1 MSEILEFEGK
11 TIDKA
16 ILKATRELCIE
27 KSELKYEVISYGSTG
42 IFGFVG
48 VKKAKIQVIKQKPE
62 KTISIEK
69 ETAQDLNNITE
80 EAEEK
85 KIKDPVA
92 VSELTELAVVFLEKI
107 IDSITS
113 DTSVKVEY
121 SENDGIKL
129 DISGGKSGI
138 MIGKRGQ
145 TLEAIQYLVEK
156 AVNKKSEKRV
166 RVQVDVEGYMEE
178 KKEKLQMMADKLS
191 QKAQKIKKP
200 VTIGQMN
207 AHDRKIIHLFL
218 KGDNGIRTQSV
229 GDGYYRKL
237 IIFPKNRNSNKKT
250 PPKNKVN

>member
-11 TIDKA
+11 NIDKA
-16 ILKATRELCIE
+16 ILKATQELCIE

-48 VKKAKIQVIKQKPE
+48 VKKAKIKVKKPKPG

-69 ETAQDLNNITE
+69 EKVLDLNDIK
-80 EAEEK
+80 EAKEEK
-85 KIKDPVA
+85 IKEVFEK
-92 VSELTELAVVFLEKI
+92 SGLTDLAVEFLKKI
-107 IDSITS
+107 IDFITS
-113 DTSVKVEY
+113 DTTIKVE
-121 SENDGIKL
+121 SCENDEIKL
-129 DISGGKSGI
+129 NISGGKSGI

-166 RVQVDVEGYMEE
+166 RVQIDVEGYMEE

-191 QKAQKIKKP
+191 QKAKKIKKP

-218 KGDNGIRTQSV
+218 KGDNEIRTQSV

-237 IIFPKNRNSNKKT
+237 IIFPKNRNLNKKA
-250 PPKNKVN
+250 PPKNKMN

>member
-11 TIDKA
+11 NIDKA
-16 ILKATRELCIE
+16 ILKATQELCIE

-48 VKKAKIQVIKQKPE
+48 VKKAKIKVIKPKPG

-69 ETAQDLNNITE
+69 EIVPDSNDKK
-80 EAEEK
+80 EAKEK
-85 KIKDPVA
+85 KIKDV
-92 VSELTELAVVFLEKI
+92 VEDSELTELAVEFLKKI
-107 IDSITS
+107 IDFITS
-113 DTSVKVEY
+113 DTTIKLESY
-121 SENDGIKL
+121 ENDEIKL
-129 DISGGKSGI
+129 NVSGGKSGI

-191 QKAQKIKKP
+191 QKAKKIKKP

-218 KGDNGIRTQSV
+218 KGDNEIRTQSV

-237 IIFPKNRNSNKKT
+237 IIFPKNRNLNKKAT
-250 PPKNKVN
+250 PKNKMN